1 MMTDL
6 NKSAKGSKANHV
18 KKKQST
24 YIDATNEHKSTK
36 RKLRINQ
43 LQIKGWGQTMNYEDN
58 HKY

>member
-18 KKKQST
+18 KKKKQST

-36 RKLRINQ
+36 RKSRKNQ
-43 LQIKGWGQTMNYEDN
+43 IEMEG
-58 HKY
+58 

>member
-36 RKLRINQ
+36 RKSQIN
-43 LQIKGWGQTMNYEDN
+43 LIKMKE
-58 HKY
+58 